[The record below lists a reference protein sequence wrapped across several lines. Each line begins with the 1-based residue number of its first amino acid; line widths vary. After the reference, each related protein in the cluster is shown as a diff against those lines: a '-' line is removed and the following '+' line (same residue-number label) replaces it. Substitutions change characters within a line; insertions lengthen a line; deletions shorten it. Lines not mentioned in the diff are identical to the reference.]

1 MDVVINIEPDQEDEM
16 CPRNQQKP
24 QKKRRCSIWF
34 WLCLF
39 IVPVVLIGSGV
50 TAYFL
55 IPKGPDPTP
64 QPTTTTSPESHSS
77 TTTTLLPEAKTTP
90 PITSK
95 TTAVPETTTTRATP
109 QITTTDASP
118 IRPLVPGD
126 WIRDVPMLFGNNE
139 VRWNV
144 GLYYGVVSHEV
155 MLHACATLET
165 EVNVHQPVYFNS
177 KKEEASFDNIIY
189 ANSATVFGTAPP
201 YNEMRLLWTGCHY
214 ERKNNVWNTKCG
226 ADLENYSN
234 FCNQSGWK
242 TDLEQLKAST
252 ANEAIYIVKD
262 YGNVNNTE
270 KTNPCW
276 QLYDSKQLKSD
287 MGDNSS
293 DPVLPFTCFTQ
304 RKYEWS

>member
-1 MDVVINIEPDQEDEM
+1 MRTDRKLLLFFSNYERRTIAIFAHIN
-16 CPRNQQKP
+16 
-24 QKKRRCSIWF
+24 
-34 WLCLF
+34 
-39 IVPVVLIGSGV
+39 
-50 TAYFL
+50 
-55 IPKGPDPTP
+55 
-64 QPTTTTSPESHSS
+64 
-77 TTTTLLPEAKTTP
+77 
-90 PITSK
+90 
-95 TTAVPETTTTRATP
+95 
-109 QITTTDASP
+109 
-118 IRPLVPGD
+118 
-126 WIRDVPMLFGNNE
+126 
-139 VRWNV
+139 
-144 GLYYGVVSHEV
+144 
-155 MLHACATLET
+155 
-165 EVNVHQPVYFNS
+165 
-177 KKEEASFDNIIY
+177 
-189 ANSATVFGTAPP
+189 
-201 YNEMRLLWTGCHY
+201 